1 MGLGGGQERGGS
13 SARGPPAVPA
23 EHRAPPGFCKEIL
36 PCWRQE
42 FGLGA
47 CGYAGVACWA
57 HPRGYTSEERAAIVV
72 LQTQAREQSFGRQH
86 ATTPGAKPTLACFCS
101 NSSGP
106 DFRYTMQKR
115 FPSVLEV
122 YYKSNEWSGIHG
134 IRENDQMTWL
144 SSKN

>member
-1 MGLGGGQERGGS
+1 
-13 SARGPPAVPA
+13 
-23 EHRAPPGFCKEIL
+23 C
-36 PCWRQE
+36 
-42 FGLGA
+42 
-47 CGYAGVACWA
+47 
-57 HPRGYTSEERAAIVV
+57 
-72 LQTQAREQSFGRQH
+72 
-86 ATTPGAKPTLACFCS
+86 CFCWEGKS
-101 NSSGP
+101 PPILAVVWSSCQVQAELHRFAFVFQDP